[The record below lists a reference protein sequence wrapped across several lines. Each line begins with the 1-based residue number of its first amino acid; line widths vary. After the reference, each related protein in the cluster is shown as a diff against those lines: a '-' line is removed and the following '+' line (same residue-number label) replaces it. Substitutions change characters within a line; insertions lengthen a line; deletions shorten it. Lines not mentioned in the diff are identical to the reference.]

1 MNYYILNGSKP
12 TFPEL
17 VSSAAPC
24 VVISSF
30 QTAMKR
36 FVMSVPGS
44 PLLLREG
51 LGVRETLQ
59 AGMIGDE
66 ITV

>member
-1 MNYYILNGSKP
+1 
-12 TFPEL
+12 
-17 VSSAAPC
+17 
-24 VVISSF
+24 
-30 QTAMKR
+30 
-36 FVMSVPGS
+36 MSVPGF